1 MRSHVPKQGASDE
14 KLGRFGRPPSAYRGR
29 VAEAPE
35 TRRNRAIRWLIQQF
49 YRFLQDHVPLQRFV
63 RSGDGNGNIW
73 RYAHGFEEFAIG

>member
-1 MRSHVPKQGASDE
+1 MRSLVSRQGASGG
-14 KLGRFGRPPSAYRGR
+14 KWGGFGRPPFAYRGR

-35 TRRNRAIRWLIQQF
+35 PRRNRARRWLIQQF

-63 RSGDGNGNIW
+63 RSGDVNGNVR